1 MRSWW
6 KPASR
11 SAGDHS
17 CLGEFHHASLPLDA
31 DGKKVGS
38 ATAGR
43 SCTLSVFHVPLIA
56 WRICLVG
63 VKMSANSKCD
73 WLLHDSRILTNV
85 SMFRPHSVR
94 RVFHIPLL
102 IVYPICG
109 WASVVSPSCVMTENP
124 SIFSSQ
130 SNDLRCIC
138 THPRPLSSCGQGPL
152 RGPSNSVILVLESVT
167 RGG

>member
-1 MRSWW
+1 M
-6 KPASR
+6 
-11 SAGDHS
+11 S
-17 CLGEFHHASLPLDA
+17 CVPHHASLPLDA
-31 DGKKVGS
+31 DGKKVGA

-43 SCTLSVFHVPLIA
+43 PCTLSVFHIRLIV

-63 VKMSANSKCD
+63 VKMFAYSKCD
-73 WLLHDSRILTNV
+73 WLLHDSCILSNV
-85 SMFRPHSVR
+85 SMFMPHSAR
-94 RVFHIPLL
+94 RVFHMPLL
-102 IVYPICG
+102 IVHPICG

-130 SNDLRCIC
+130 SIDLRCIC

-152 RGPSNSVILVLESVT
+152 REPSDSVILVLESVT